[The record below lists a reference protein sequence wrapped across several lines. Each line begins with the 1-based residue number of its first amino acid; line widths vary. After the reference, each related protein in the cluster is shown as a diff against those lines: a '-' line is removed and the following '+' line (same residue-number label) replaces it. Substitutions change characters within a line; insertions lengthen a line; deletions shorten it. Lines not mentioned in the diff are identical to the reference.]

1 MPRYNLNQ
9 DDVNIIIEALNK
21 KADSTWNPQE
31 QNRVRRLILRLQGKI
46 DARGSNANTA
56 PMTKQEDNNN
66 EHPVVY
72 DDSLWNFYHKKDN

>member
-46 DARGSNANTA
+46 DALGSNANTK
-56 PMTKQEDNNN
+56 PITKQEDSNS